1 VTGASPGSTGRGQ
14 AGGGEPTGFDFV
26 EVRDGGAVPSADA
39 TDRVDAGVEP
49 SRWST
54 GFDRAVGRGTA
65 ALGLASAR
73 LGRTGIALLTV
84 VAMAG
89 FVAVIAATSRR
100 PVIEQ
105 PPQPARVPVAASGC
119 PNVSRCATRD
129 VSSGPL
135 ATQLGAL
142 VHLTSLYAWSTFD
155 INTGQ
160 VYRTQVIASNE
171 SEEYAL
177 ASQCLPDA
185 PLPKPQPIRVQHIAS
200 GTVNTGIGPYAYL
213 TTTVVRQP
221 DCSFLINAVVP
232 ETKVV
237 SDPVRHR
244 STIVPDSDSV
254 LRATIALAVL
264 VRSPGIWVS

>member
-1 VTGASPGSTGRGQ
+1 MTGASPGSTG
-14 AGGGEPTGFDFV
+14 AGRSGGEPTGFDFV
-26 EVRDGGAVPSADA
+26 EVQDAAAVPSTDA
-39 TDRVDAGVEP
+39 VDRVDAGVAP
-49 SRWST
+49 SRWSI

-65 ALGLASAR
+65 VLGRVSNR
-73 LGRTGIALLTV
+73 LGRTGIAVLTV
-84 VAMAG
+84 VAMAA
-89 FVAVIAATSRR
+89 FIVVIAATSRR
-100 PVIEQ
+100 PEIEQ
-105 PPQPARVPVAASGC
+105 PVQASRVPVAASGC

-155 INTGQ
+155 IDTGQ

-171 SEEYAL
+171 SEQYAL
-177 ASQCLPDA
+177 ASQCLPGA
-185 PLPKPQPIRVQHIAS
+185 TLPTAQPIRVQHISS
-200 GTVNTGIGPYAYL
+200 GKAYTGIGPYAYL

-221 DCSFLINAVVP
+221 DCSVLINAVVP

-254 LRATIALAVL
+254 LHATIAFAML